1 MPTKFI
7 KRIKFNPSELAQ
19 IRRTSS
25 DYIWV
30 AIDINK
36 GVIAA
41 GDQFLVDL
49 RDALLYKHSRPRDIY
64 GLGLDLHTGEIYYAP
79 VINRMNE
86 NYREYWDIP
95 KFKKDRI
102 ETLISYFFE
111 DFAPFK
117 QQSYLPR
124 YAKPRALASTC

>member
-1 MPTKFI
+1 MSTRYIKKF
-7 KRIKFNPSELAQ
+7 KFNPSELAQ
-19 IRRTSS
+19 IRRNLP

-30 AIDINK
+30 AIDTKK
-36 GVIAA
+36 GMIAT

-49 RDALLYKHSRPRDIY
+49 RDALLCKKSRPRDIF
-64 GLGLDLHTGEIYYAP
+64 GIGLDLRTGEIFYAP

-86 NYREYWDIP
+86 LYRKYWEVP
-95 KFKKDRI
+95 GATKDRI
-102 ETLISYFFE
+102 ETLIAYFFE

-117 QQSYLPR
+117 QRLSAPR